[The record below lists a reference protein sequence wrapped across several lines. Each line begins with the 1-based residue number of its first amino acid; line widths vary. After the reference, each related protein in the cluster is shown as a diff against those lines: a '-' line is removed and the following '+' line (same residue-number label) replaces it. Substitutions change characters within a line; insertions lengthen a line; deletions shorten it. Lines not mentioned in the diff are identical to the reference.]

1 MEQTVT
7 QDMPRVGQA
16 SWWRW
21 GGVLLAV
28 WVLLLAAWT
37 VALLTPDPARF
48 ANQVLPPQT
57 EFPLSKA
64 LHVTAY
70 AVLAGLVGLL
80 RPLGRYR
87 WLLLAVLSLHGMGT
101 EYLQQFV
108 PLRGPS
114 VRDVFIDH
122 VGIALGT
129 LLTWK
134 NWLGRAG

>member
-1 MEQTVT
+1 VQETVT
-7 QDMPRVGQA
+7 QDTPRVGQA

-21 GGVLLAV
+21 GRVVLAAWL
-28 WVLLLAAWT
+28 LLLAAWT
-37 VALLTPDPARF
+37 VALLTPYPVQL
-48 ANQVLPPQT
+48 ANQVLPPPV

-70 AVLAGLVGLL
+70 AVLAALVGLL

-87 WLLLAVLSLHGMGT
+87 WLLLAFLSFHGMAT

-108 PLRGPS
+108 PHRGPS
-114 VRDVFIDH
+114 LRDVGLDH
-122 VGIALGT
+122 IGILLGA

-134 NWLGRAG
+134 NWLRRP

>member
-1 MEQTVT
+1 MAEETAT
-7 QDMPRVGQA
+7 QEAPPAVGT

-21 GGVLLAV
+21 GGVVLAV
-28 WVLLLAAWT
+28 WLLLLAAWT
-37 VALLTPDPARF
+37 AALLTPDPVRF
-48 ANQVLPPQT
+48 ANQVLPPPM
-57 EFPLSKA
+57 EFPLAKV

-87 WLLLAVLSLHGMGT
+87 WLLIAFLAFHGMAT

-114 VRDVFIDH
+114 VRDVFLDH
-122 VGIALGT
+122 VGILIGAV
-129 LLTWK
+129 LTWK
-134 NWLGRAG
+134 NWLRRS